1 MHNLLWRLI
10 SMSDVLMIPVAT
22 VQPDLVTQTDVVVY
36 VPLASKNAPGIVK
49 IGEGLNITNSGLLSL
64 DFEEIDDKIN
74 QSAQIL
80 TNEISIVNE
89 DLQAHKNNFDNPHRV
104 TKAQVGLG
112 NVENTADADKPV
124 SNAVRAELLQLDNK
138 LTNHINDYNN
148 PHRVTKSQV
157 GLSNVDNTSD
167 LEKPISTKV
176 NNELILI
183 KNDIKK
189 VEALLEGQS
198 NALALDNYSEVV
210 ETFNAAA
217 TNEYK
222 VGQIILV
229 NTTDVP
235 DLWVFSVEN
244 THVDYAYVG
253 DYDIVEQLEEH
264 GTVQFGYYKLA
275 QMESKSVDLENYVNV
290 DGMQTITG
298 VKLFREQLGI
308 VNPENGDVN
317 LFKHINDNFLIS
329 ASNGENIINID
340 EQLKKF
346 YFYNKPVALEENV
359 ITKSGAVVDNFSL
372 TVPTQRGG
380 LFVTDNNVQ
389 SGFIRNGKI
398 ALSTVNEDSAQLA
411 YRATNE
417 SVIQVIDGE
426 VNLKILGNKNS
437 VVKLTENEFTYND
450 NKILTEDVLGANYV
464 SYTESQN
471 LTDEQKEIA
480 RNNIGAGTGSG
491 TGGGTI
497 VTVNGE
503 PQTEWS
509 ADTKVDSVVT
519 NDYGEGRL
527 RIKPTG
533 VAGRA
538 PSMLFETVDNELG
551 KVTAFA
557 VDDSEISIINMDMMN
572 NYSQMMIGENVVIV
586 NKKMD
591 DSAQSTFAMSPE
603 QIDMI
608 VSGKVNYNGD
618 EIATVKYIDSLIKTT
633 LNTEV

>member
-1 MHNLLWRLI
+1 
-10 SMSDVLMIPVAT
+10 MSDVLMIPVTT

-64 DFEEIDDKIN
+64 DFEKIDDKIN

-89 DLQAHKNNFDNPHRV
+89 DLQAHKNNFENPHRV

-167 LEKPISTKV
+167 LEKPVSTKV
-176 NNELILI
+176 NNELISI

-198 NALALDNYSEVV
+198 SAVALDNYSKVV

-253 DYDIVEQLEEH
+253 DYDIVEQLEEQ

-275 QMESKSVDLENYVNV
+275 QMESKSVDLNNYVNI

-317 LFKHINDNFLIS
+317 LFKHINNNFLIS

-340 EQLKKF
+340 EQLKKL

-398 ALSTVNEDSAQLA
+398 SLSTVNEDSAQLA

-437 VVKLTENEFTYND
+437 IVKLTENEFTYND
-450 NKILTEDVLGANYV
+450 NKILTEDALTDVVGANYV

-471 LTDEQKEIA
+471 LTDAQKEIA

-497 VTVNGE
+497 VTVNEE
-503 PQTEWS
+503 PQETWD
-509 ADTKVDSVVT
+509 ADTKVDARMS
-519 NDYGEGRL
+519 NDFGNGTL
-527 RIKPTG
+527 ALQKDPVSG
-533 VAGRA
+533 DA
-538 PSMLFETVDNELG
+538 PSLLFATTSVEGTMGALSIDDAEFNAMIMNASSHLSQFG
-551 KVTAFA
+551 MSDSVTL
-557 VDDSEISIINMDMMN
+557 
-572 NYSQMMIGENVVIV
+572 V
-586 NKKMD
+586 NKLID
-591 DSAQSTFAMSPE
+591 DSAQS
-603 QIDMI
+603 MI
-608 VSGKVNYNGD
+608 FMTPTQLELTCVGGIATYNGN
-618 EIATVKYIDSLIKTT
+618 EIATITYVDSLITTT
-633 LNTEV
+633 LATEV